1 MKKQAIFKGLNNSFG
16 ESENMRVY
24 NKLVRD
30 NIPDIIR
37 KNGEIPHTSI
47 LDDEKYLQ
55 ELKTKLIEET
65 NEFIESEELMELAD
79 ILEVVEYLAKAKS
92 SNLDEI
98 LKLKEQK
105 EIKNGAFEKK
115 IFLEYVEE

>member
-1 MKKQAIFKGLNNSFG
+1 
-16 ESENMRVY
+16 MRVY

-37 KNGEIPHTSI
+37 KNSEIPHISI

-65 NEFIESEELMELAD
+65 NEFIASEELMELAD
-79 ILEVVEYLAKAKS
+79 ILEVVEYLAKAKG
-92 SNLDEI
+92 SNLNEI

-115 IFLEYVEE
+115 IFLEYVED

>member
-1 MKKQAIFKGLNNSFG
+1 
-16 ESENMRVY
+16 MRVY

-47 LDDEKYLQ
+47 LDDDKYLQ

-65 NEFIESEELMELAD
+65 NEFIESEEIVELAD
-79 ILEVVEYLAKAKS
+79 ILEVVEFLAKAKG
-92 SNLDEI
+92 SNLDEV
-98 LKLKEQK
+98 LKLKENK
-105 EIKNGAFEKK
+105 ASKNGAFEQK
-115 IFLEYVEE
+115 IFLEYVED

>member
-1 MKKQAIFKGLNNSFG
+1 
-16 ESENMRVY
+16 MRTY

-47 LDDEKYLQ
+47 LDDEAYLQ

-65 NEFIESEELMELAD
+65 NEFIDSEELMELAD
-79 ILEVVEYLAKAKS
+79 ILEVVEYLAKAKG
-92 SNLDEI
+92 SNLDEV
-98 LKLKEQK
+98 LKLKEEKAGQ
-105 EIKNGAFEKK
+105 NGAFEKK
-115 IFLEYVEE
+115 IFLEYVED

>member
-1 MKKQAIFKGLNNSFG
+1 MR
-16 ESENMRVY
+16 ENMRVY

-37 KNGEIPHTSI
+37 KNGEIPCISI
-47 LDDEKYLQ
+47 LDDDKYLD

-79 ILEVVEYLAKAKS
+79 ILEVVEYLAKAKG

-98 LKLKEQK
+98 LRLKEQK

-115 IFLEYVEE
+115 IFLEFVEDALR

>member
-1 MKKQAIFKGLNNSFG
+1 
-16 ESENMRVY
+16 MRVY

-37 KNGEIPHTSI
+37 KNGEIPHISI

-55 ELKTKLIEET
+55 ELKTKFIEET
-65 NEFIESEELMELAD
+65 NEFIASEELMELAD
-79 ILEVVEYLAKAKS
+79 ILEVVEYLAKAKG
-92 SNLDEI
+92 SNLNEI

-115 IFLEYVEE
+115 IFLEYVED

>member
-1 MKKQAIFKGLNNSFG
+1 
-16 ESENMRVY
+16 MRVY

-37 KNGEIPHTSI
+37 KNGETPHIFI
-47 LDDEKYLQ
+47 LDNDKYLQ

-65 NEFIESEELMELAD
+65 NEFMESEELMELAD
-79 ILEVVEYLAKAKS
+79 ILEVVEYLAKAKG
-92 SNLDEI
+92 SNLDEV
-98 LKLKEQK
+98 LKLKEKK

-115 IFLEYVEE
+115 ILLEYVEDELND

>member
-1 MKKQAIFKGLNNSFG
+1 
-16 ESENMRVY
+16 MRVY

-37 KNGEIPHTSI
+37 KNSEIPHTSI
-47 LDDEKYLQ
+47 LDDDKYLQ

-65 NEFIESEELMELAD
+65 NEFIESEEIVELAD
-79 ILEVVEYLAKAKS
+79 ILEVVEYLAKAKG
-92 SNLDEI
+92 SNFDEI
-98 LKLKEQK
+98 LKLKKQK

-115 IFLEYVEE
+115 IFLEYVED

>member
-1 MKKQAIFKGLNNSFG
+1 
-16 ESENMRVY
+16 MRVY

-37 KNGEIPHTSI
+37 KSGEIPCISI
-47 LDDEKYLQ
+47 LDDDKYLD

-65 NEFIESEELMELAD
+65 NEFIESEELLELAD
-79 ILEVVEYLAKAKS
+79 ILEVVEYLAKAKG

-98 LKLKEQK
+98 LRLKEQK

-115 IFLEYVEE
+115 MFLEYVEDALR

>member
-1 MKKQAIFKGLNNSFG
+1 
-16 ESENMRVY
+16 MRVY

-37 KNGEIPHTSI
+37 KNREIPHASI
-47 LDDEKYLQ
+47 LDNDKYLD

-79 ILEVVEYLAKAKS
+79 ILEVVEYLAKAKG

-98 LKLKEQK
+98 LRLKEQK

-115 IFLEYVEE
+115 IFLEFVEDALR

>member
-1 MKKQAIFKGLNNSFG
+1 
-16 ESENMRVY
+16 MRVY

-37 KNGEIPHTSI
+37 KNGEMPCISI
-47 LDDEKYLQ
+47 LDDDKYLD

-65 NEFIESEELMELAD
+65 NEFIEIEELMELAD
-79 ILEVVEYLAKAKS
+79 ILEVVEYLAKAKG

-98 LKLKEQK
+98 LRLKEQK

-115 IFLEYVEE
+115 MFLEYVEDALR